1 MNRTGPA
8 IPGAQMLG
16 TAHRAGEVAATLARF
31 GFGEFLG
38 KTGLDRFLGGVT
50 RTDDGAI
57 TRQPLP
63 VRVRLLLE
71 ELGPTFVKGGQ
82 ILSTRP
88 DLAPEDWIVE
98 LKKLQSDVPPAPWE
112 GDDGVERVLQD
123 ELGSRLEEIFES
135 IEEKPLAAASVAQ
148 VHRAKLRTGEEIV
161 VKLLRPGI
169 RERMAA
175 DMELLALFARM
186 ARGYLENI
194 GFDPEAVVE
203 EFKRQL
209 ERETDLLTEAASTQ
223 RMRRDFADHAGVTF
237 PLVYPEL
244 CTRSVL
250 VMEEIHGDLL
260 SRADVTS
267 LSAEQRETIIRN
279 GADAV
284 FRQCLMIGFFHA
296 DPHPGNIFVL
306 AGGKLCF
313 IDCGMTGLIDPG
325 AMSLL
330 AQITYGATNGDLDRI
345 VKIAVEL
352 AGADPRLAEN
362 RAFRADAYRF
372 VDRFQGGS
380 VKSIHM
386 GALLDEFF
394 GLLRRYRLRC
404 PADIVYLIKALTTI
418 EGVAEDIAPEFDL
431 VGYVQPYIERLIKER
446 YGLGAVKR
454 RLQNAVIEYSDLLEE
469 LPGEIGS
476 LLRALRQ
483 NQVAVRLE
491 HQGLTDLTNEIERAS
506 MNISWSLGIAAL
518 ILGSAVVLLA
528 DSVAEGQSL
537 LTTLAAMGFG
547 LAVVLAL
554 IRVARTWRRPTGGR
568 RRRQGPPA

>member
-16 TAHRAGEVAATLARF
+16 TGRRAGEVAATLARF

-38 KTGLDRFLGGVT
+38 KTGLDRFLGPRPDPGD
-50 RTDDGAI
+50 RDDDGAI
-57 TRQPLP
+57 SRKPLP

-88 DLAPEDWIVE
+88 DLVPEDWIVE
-98 LKKLQSDVPPAPWE
+98 LKKLQADVPPAPW
-112 GDDGVERVLQD
+112 DGPGGVRRVLEA
-123 ELGSRLEEIFES
+123 ELGDRLDAFES
-135 IEEKPLAAASVAQ
+135 IDETPLAAASVAQ
-148 VHRAKLRTGEEIV
+148 VHRARLRSGEEV
-161 VKLLRPGI
+161 VLKLLRPGI

-175 DMELLALFARM
+175 DLDLLGLFTRM

-194 GFDPEAVVE
+194 GFDPEAVVT

-223 RMRRDFADHAGVTF
+223 RMRRDFEDHEGVTF
-237 PLVYPEL
+237 PRVYPDL

-250 VMEEIHGDLL
+250 CIEEIKGTLL
-260 SRADVTS
+260 NRLDPKT
-267 LSAEQRETIIRN
+267 LTREQRERIVRN

-284 FRQCLMIGFFHA
+284 FRQCLVIGFFHA
-296 DPHPGNIFVL
+296 DPHPGNMFVL
-306 AGGKLCF
+306 EGQRLCF

-325 AMSLL
+325 TMSLL
-330 AQITYGATNGDLDRI
+330 AQITYGTTNGDLERI
-345 VKIAVEL
+345 VKVAVEL
-352 AGADPRLAEN
+352 AGADPRLVED
-362 RAFRADAYRF
+362 RAFRAEAYRF
-372 VDRFQGGS
+372 VDSFQGGS
-380 VKSIHM
+380 IQSIHM
-386 GALLDEFF
+386 GRMLDEFF
-394 GLLRRYRLRC
+394 AVLRRYRMRC

-431 VGYVQPYIERLIKER
+431 VSYVQPYIERLIKER

-454 RLQNAVIEYSDLLEE
+454 RLQNAAIEYSDLIEE

-476 LLRALRQ
+476 LLRAVRQ

-491 HQGLTDLTNEIERAS
+491 HQGLDELTGELERAS

-518 ILGSAVVLLA
+518 IVGSAVVLLA
-528 DSVAEGQSL
+528 DSVGAGQSI
-537 LTTLAAMGFG
+537 LTTLAACGFG
-547 LAVVLAL
+547 LAVTLAV
-554 IRVARTWRRPTGGR
+554 IRVIRSWRNS
-568 RRRQGPPA
+568 